1 MGPDPQPHD
10 SPNEPPPRAF
20 TQGVGTVFQFT
31 GVTLFLVM
39 MSTCCLSSLLGK
51 ETATDPSRTRLGW
64 HLPHDPPDAP
74 TYSYARAMT
83 LSVSL
88 GVFFGMALAGIG
100 LGLQAQRRRAPLAAI
115 ACAGAGTIFWLMQ
128 TAFAIYPL
136 RSFLLTPIALLL
148 AATFAVLLA
157 LAVGAYREM
166 RSNPP
171 AEGLEDL
178 PADYQMPHSHL
189 HADSPEVR
197 LAKELA
203 ERRQRLAVQQ
213 KELEALERRLK
224 RKLEHKDE

>member
-1 MGPDPQPHD
+1 MGADPQSLRP
-10 SPNEPPPRAF
+10 SFEPPPRAF
-20 TQGVGTVFQFT
+20 TQGVGTVFQFA
-31 GVTLFLVM
+31 GVGLFLVM

-51 ETATDPSRTRLGW
+51 ETATDPARTRLGW
-64 HLPHDPPDAP
+64 HLPHDPVDAP

-100 LGLQAQRRRAPLAAI
+100 LGLQAQRRRAPWAAVL
-115 ACAGAGTIFWLMQ
+115 CAAAGTVFWLTQ
-128 TAFAIYPL
+128 TVFAIHPL
-136 RSFLLTPIALLL
+136 RSVLLTLIG
-148 AATFAVLLA
+148 LA
-157 LAVGAYREM
+157 LAGLFGVLLSLAIGAWREM
-166 RSNPP
+166 RANPP

-189 HADSPEVR
+189 HADSPEAR

-213 KELEALERRLK
+213 KEVEALEARLK
-224 RKLEHKDE
+224 RRLEHKDE